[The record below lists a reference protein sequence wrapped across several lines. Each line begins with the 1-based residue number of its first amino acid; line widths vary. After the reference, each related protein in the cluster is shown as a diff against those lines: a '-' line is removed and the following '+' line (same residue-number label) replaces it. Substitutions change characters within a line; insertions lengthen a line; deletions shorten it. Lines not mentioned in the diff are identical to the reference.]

1 MSSNRKSRASRANG
15 AKSSGPKTTESKARS
30 AASNLKHGLLA
41 HTIVLKE
48 ENIQAFTDLL
58 AALERE
64 FHPKS
69 ETELAL
75 VHNMAAGRWRLIRIL
90 AIERATLQIEM
101 EKHDPGEQPPSTRAA
116 ISFRTLAD
124 DSHCLQLLA
133 RYEARYDRQF
143 TRSLSIL
150 LKLQRDRQDL
160 PPAAEPVVPEN
171 VPEKPIL
178 PTDLVP
184 KTDTNNS
191 APNPPKDAAPS
202 APAAPDATPVTPS
215 ARRCRWG
222 RRFSL
227 PPLSPPPV
235 VFNLPN
241 HYHCSIQNP
250 EV

>member
-1 MSSNRKSRASRANG
+1 MSSNRKIRASRANG
-15 AKSSGPKTTESKARS
+15 AKSSGPKTPESKARS

-41 HTIVLKE
+41 HTIVLKD

-58 AALERE
+58 AELEHE
-64 FHPKS
+64 FHPQS
-69 ETELAL
+69 GTERAL

-116 ISFRTLAD
+116 ISFRTLSD
-124 DSHCLQLLA
+124 DSNCLQLLG
-133 RYEARYDRQF
+133 RYEARYERQF

-160 PPAAEPVVPEN
+160 PPVDEPVVPQN
-171 VPEKPIL
+171 VPEEPIL

-191 APNPPKDAAPS
+191 APTPPKDAAPNT
-202 APAAPDATPVTPS
+202 PAAPDAAPVTRS
-215 ARRCRWG
+215 ARRCRRG
-222 RRFSL
+222 KRFRL
-227 PPLSPPPV
+227 PAPVSPPV

-241 HYHCSIQNP
+241 HYYCSIQNP